1 MPSHYGNG
9 NGKMNGKMNGNK
21 KPMNGNGKKAPK
33 AGKGSKA
40 MAEKMRKLRALKKK

>member
-1 MPSHYGNG
+1 MPSHYKNG
-9 NGKMNGKMNGNK
+9 NGKMNGK
-21 KPMNGNGKKAPK
+21 KPMNGKKAPK